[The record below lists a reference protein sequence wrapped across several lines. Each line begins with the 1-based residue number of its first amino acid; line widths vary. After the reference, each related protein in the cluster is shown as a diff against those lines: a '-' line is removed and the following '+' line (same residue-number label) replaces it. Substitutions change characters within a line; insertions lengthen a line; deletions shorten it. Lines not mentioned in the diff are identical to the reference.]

1 VCVGFFS
8 LIVSAAILAGMYY
21 MKLGVFEM
29 LSKHFIQITVVSMLA
44 GILFG
49 VVSHVAARRL
59 PPKLVSSR
67 ANTGQ
72 FNSVV
77 VMVITYCV
85 FHLVIYG

>member
-1 VCVGFFS
+1 VYFCIGLFV

-21 MKLGVFEM
+21 MKLDVFEM
-29 LSKHFIQITVVSMLA
+29 LSKHFIQMAVVAMLA

-72 FNSVV
+72 FNKGR
-77 VMVITYCV
+77 
-85 FHLVIYG
+85 IYLL

>member
-1 VCVGFFS
+1 
-8 LIVSAAILAGMYY
+8 

-29 LSKHFIQITVVSMLA
+29 LSKHFIQMTVVMLLA

-49 VVSHVAARRL
+49 VISHVAARRL

-72 FNSVV
+72 FYY
-77 VMVITYCV
+77 ITCGDRILFFV
-85 FHLVIYG
+85 SFV